1 MGFHRTIATLGGA
14 AMVLLSGA
22 PAGAEAVHSTDHYS
36 VSFTEPGSNPCDGA
50 TGTLSVEGDGVVTV
64 TEPESAQ
71 SFQLHDNLHGVF
83 SFDPD
88 DPAAPSA
95 SGHFVGQHRESFSVG
110 QDGTFRL
117 TDTQHTIVH
126 AADGTN
132 FPIQIRT
139 TLLFFRDGSF
149 EVKVDSIKCEGQFGA

>member
-1 MGFHRTIATLGGA
+1 MGFHPIIAALGGA
-14 AMVLLSGA
+14 AMLLLSGA

-36 VSFTEPGSNPCDGA
+36 VSFTEPGSNPCNGA

-64 TEPESAQ
+64 TDSASEQ

-88 DPAAPSA
+88 DPATASS
-95 SGHFVGQHRESFSVG
+95 SGHFVVQHRENFIPA
-110 QDGTFRL
+110 QDGTFRT
-117 TDTQHTIVH
+117 TDTQHTTVH

-149 EVKVDSIKCEGQFGA
+149 EVKVDSIKCEGQFGT